1 MDNQIAYI
9 SGMVFTFI
17 TTMQFG
23 DILMSFMLGLIGG
36 FAGILGKELYYMLKN
51 LMLGK
56 NDTK

>member
-23 DILMSFMLGLIGG
+23 DILMSFVLGLIGG
-36 FAGILGKELYYMLKN
+36 FGGILGKELYYMLKN